1 MKNQFESANKYYNH
15 FVTSE
20 VYYNFQNSF
29 LITDG
34 IFEIAGEE
42 ECFWFLKIIADAQEY
57 LKEFPL
63 QNWLLSRV
71 ANTNNEFIIKATDI
85 KGKIIF
91 EKSILDCNFFFNE
104 FVVCI
109 SDSLIML
116 PSEYKSATRTQ
127 LKITANPYYLK
138 YQLVNI
144 DLAKNIV

>member
-42 ECFWFLKIIADAQEY
+42 ECFWFLKIITDAQGY
-57 LKEFPL
+57 LKKFPL

-71 ANTNNEFIIKATDI
+71 ANTDNKFMIKATDI
-85 KGKIIF
+85 EGKIIF
-91 EKSILDCNFFFNE
+91 EKSILDYNFFFNE

-144 DLAKNIV
+144 DVAKNIV

>member
-15 FVTSE
+15 FVSSE
-20 VYYNFQNSF
+20 VFYNFQNSF

-42 ECFWFLKIIADAQEY
+42 ECFWFLKIIADAQEN
-57 LKEFPL
+57 LKGCPL

-71 ANTNNEFIIKATDI
+71 ANNEFIIEATDI
-85 KGKIIF
+85 EGKIIF
-91 EKSILDCNFFFNE
+91 EKSILNCNFFFNE

-144 DLAKNIV
+144 DVAKNIV

>member
-1 MKNQFESANKYYNH
+1 MKNRFESANKYYNH
-15 FVTSE
+15 FVSSE
-20 VYYNFQNSF
+20 VFYNFQNSF

-57 LKEFPL
+57 LKNFPL
-63 QNWLLSRV
+63 QNWVLGRV
-71 ANTNNEFIIKATDI
+71 VNNEFLIKATDI
-85 KGKIIF
+85 EGKIIF
-91 EKSILDCNFFFNE
+91 EKRVLDYKFFFNE

-144 DLAKNIV
+144 DVAKRIV